1 MSSSTSSRTSW
12 GGVRADLVLQF
23 VRSLPEGCGVTLLGD
38 PCQAI
43 YDYQVRGARETTFDD
58 LQRVLDATRVFE
70 TVTLS
75 VNHRSG
81 GICSGWLERDLAE
94 LRAAILRGD
103 AASSGV
109 GAAIAMEDVAA
120 RSPMREWVRPVI
132 DLPGKDLGEWRVGV
146 IARTNRKAMRAFQGL
161 ARYHDVPTRLR
172 LADKDLYDGRVDRR
186 EHENEPSRQERKRLG
201 EASIAVYTVHR
212 TRELVRGYLDKASQH
227 RDLTGFLS
235 QLVWAFRMLD
245 YRGIELDHRRACKHA
260 LAMLDLPAA
269 TRHGRSYNVQLWSD
283 SLIAQMEVR
292 GRVEDRYLRDSHA
305 LMAELEHERE
315 LRSHEASDSAITAR
329 AEALS
334 GNSYESDGYLI
345 RSAASVQEILDEANA
360 QSNCV
365 ASFIDKYAAGRTDLW
380 LMRDADDPD
389 TPLVTVE
396 VRDGVVRQAF
406 QSHNRQITAS

>member
-1 MSSSTSSRTSW
+1 
-12 GGVRADLVLQF
+12 
-23 VRSLPEGCGVTLLGD
+23 
-38 PCQAI
+38 
-43 YDYQVRGARETTFDD
+43 
-58 LQRVLDATRVFE
+58 
-70 TVTLS
+70 
-75 VNHRSG
+75 
-81 GICSGWLERDLAE
+81 
-94 LRAAILRGD
+94 
-103 AASSGV
+103 
-109 GAAIAMEDVAA
+109 MEDVAA
-120 RSPMREWVRPVI
+120 RSPMREWVRSVI
-132 DLPGKDLGEWRVGV
+132 DLSGKDLGEWRVGV
-146 IARTNRKAMRAFQGL
+146 IARTNREAMRAFQGL

-186 EHENEPSRQERKRLG
+186 EHEDEPSRQERKRLG
-201 EASIAVYTVHR
+201 EASITVYTVHR

-227 RDLTGFLS
+227 RDFTGFLS

-245 YRGIELDHRRACKHA
+245 YRGIELDHRRACEHA

-292 GRVEDRYLRDSHA
+292 GRVEDRYPRDSHA

-315 LRSHEASDSAITAR
+315 LRRHEASDSAITAR

-345 RSAASVQEILDEANA
+345 HTAASVQEILDEANA
-360 QSNCV
+360 QGNCV

-389 TPLVTVE
+389 MPLVTVE
-396 VRDGVVRQAF
+396 VRDGAVRQAF
-406 QSHNRQITAS
+406 QSHNRQITASQRAFLKEWCEAVGYRMPSGRRIRSLGV